1 LQLAQRK
8 KEKMEK
14 EINNVSG
21 GRQASHMGT
30 RKFIPRHTSTADNN
44 QNQSNNKI
52 NPPTTKQLKNQVLSQ
67 IVLPT
72 SPAKTSNI
80 KKDSGLSAKIS
91 NLPNRHQSNVDDKN
105 VFIVKQQQNP
115 MSIAKNKPI
124 QNQVKSHQNQS
135 NANQPKLKVIPIGG
149 LGEIGKN
156 MTVFEYGNDIL
167 VVDCGLMFPTEE
179 MMGIDL
185 VIPDVTY
192 LAENKNKI
200 RAMAITHG
208 HEDHIGAIAY
218 VLPQIGNPPIYA
230 SRLTKGL
237 IGARIKESRR
247 PGRKDAIVHEMD
259 IGQKFKAGVFEVEFF
274 PVCHSIPDSCGLV
287 ISTPVGKVVHTGD
300 FKIDYTPVDG
310 KPSDLG
316 VLAQLSEEGVLL
328 LMSDSTHVE
337 LPGYTASERVIG
349 ETIDRIMSKAEG
361 RMIVTTFASLISRIQ
376 QTIIASERYG
386 RKVFLVGRG
395 MIDNVKIAIDLGY
408 IKVKK
413 DTIVPV
419 EELKKYAPAQITLIT
434 TGSQGEPTSAL
445 VKIANKDHRQLSIIF
460 GDTVVLSSSPIPG
473 NDSLVNRTI
482 DSLFKQ
488 GAKVIYNRLEKVHVH
503 GHASQEELKMV
514 LTVVKP
520 KFFMPIHGEF
530 RHLMLHAELA
540 QSLGVPRENV
550 FAMEDGDILELSQD
564 TARINGKLPVGN
576 VYVDGLSV
584 GDIGSAVLR
593 SRQMLSR
600 DGIVVAMLAFSKNS
614 GELAGK
620 PDIVSLGFVD
630 NNSGGKDM
638 LEESKDII
646 IRAMGGHRSQD
657 WAALS
662 LKVRDALSNFYYQQ
676 TNRHPMIMPVMINV

>member
-1 LQLAQRK
+1 MFLKIIALLVAADIVR
-8 KEKMEK
+8 ERNMEK
-14 EINNVSG
+14 EINNINGSH
-21 GRQASHMGT
+21 QASHIGM
-30 RKFIPRHTSTADNN
+30 RKFIPRNVPAADNN
-44 QNQSNNKI
+44 QNSRKADI
-52 NPPTTKQLKNQVLSQ
+52 GSRDVTSTKQRSSAIPVVKIKQV
-67 IVLPT
+67 
-72 SPAKTSNI
+72 
-80 KKDSGLSAKIS
+80 
-91 NLPNRHQSNVDDKN
+91 
-105 VFIVKQQQNP
+105 
-115 MSIAKNKPI
+115 
-124 QNQVKSHQNQS
+124 QNQTKFHHNRPNKNRS
-135 NANQPKLKVIPIGG
+135 KLKVIPIGG

-192 LAENKNKI
+192 LVENKDKI
-200 RAMAITHG
+200 RAIAITHG

-218 VLPQIGNPPIYA
+218 VLPQIGTPPIYA

-237 IGARIKESRR
+237 IGARMKE
-247 PGRKDAIVHEMD
+247 GRWQGHKDTVVHEIAID
-259 IGQKFKAGVFEVEFF
+259 QKYKVGVFEIEFF

-287 ISTPVGKVVHTGD
+287 ISTPVGKIVHTGD

-310 KPSDLG
+310 KPSDLSI
-316 VLAQLSEEGVLL
+316 LAQLGEEGVLL

-349 ETIDRIMSKAEG
+349 ETIDRIMSKAKG
-361 RMIVTTFASLISRIQ
+361 RVIVTTFASLISRIQ
-376 QTIIASERYG
+376 QTIIASEKYG

-408 IKVKK
+408 INVRK

-419 EELKKYAPAQITLIT
+419 EELKKYTAEQITLIT

-445 VKIANKDHRQLSIIF
+445 VKIANKDHRQLSIIP

-482 DSLFKQ
+482 DSLFRQ
-488 GAKVIYNRLEKVHVH
+488 GASVIYNRLEKVHVH
-503 GHASQEELKMV
+503 GHASQEELKMM
-514 LTVVKP
+514 LTLVKP

-540 QSLGVPRENV
+540 QSLGMVKENV
-550 FAMEDGDILELSQD
+550 FAMEDGDILELSQN

-593 SRQMLSR
+593 SRQVLSR
-600 DGIVVAMLAFSKNS
+600 DGIVVAVLAFSESS
-614 GELAGK
+614 GRLVGK

-630 NNSGGKDM
+630 NNNGGKDI
-638 LEESKDII
+638 LEESKTII
-646 IRAMGGHRSQD
+646 IKAMGSHRSQD

-676 TNRHPMIMPVMINV
+676 TKRRPMIMPVMISV